1 MKKALFPGSFDPFTK
16 GHYSIVERG
25 LKLFDQIII
34 GVGRNTTKKYY
45 FSEDQR
51 IEMISGLY
59 EDEPRIV
66 VSGFE
71 GLTVNYCKNV
81 GADFILRGLRNGADF
96 EYEKNIAF
104 TNELMENDIQTVFLL
119 TTQKYGAISSTIL
132 REILRNNGDIS
143 EFVPRGMKIPV

>member
-59 EDEPRIV
+59 ENEPRIV

-119 TTQKYGAISSTIL
+119 TEQKHGAISSTIL

>member
-16 GHYSIVERG
+16 GHYSIVKRG
-25 LKLFDQIII
+25 LRLFDQIII

-51 IEMISGLY
+51 IEMISGLF
-59 EDEPRIV
+59 EDEPRVI
-66 VSGFE
+66 VSGFD

-104 TNELMENDIQTVFLL
+104 TNKLMEDDIQTVFLL
-119 TTQKYGAISSTIL
+119 TEQEYGAISSTIL